1 MAISTEMTL
10 ELQDLIDRDKIN
22 QCLLR
27 YARGVDRLDEELI
40 LSAFHADA
48 IDFHAKGRCGSA
60 KEFLGWWLPTQ
71 AHREVAQHYVTN
83 GTIDIDGDMAHVE
96 SYFLALM
103 KTKGQDATFL
113 TGGRYTDRM
122 EKRGGEWKIAL
133 RLVHISGLSSA
144 RPCNYRG
151 SIPSMSA
158 QGTELILRTCGHWKF
173 PSRFA
178 TGRARGSH
186 WSSTEV
192 SAQPAGLEA
201 AVP

>member
-1 MAISTEMTL
+1 MAISAEMIL
-10 ELQDLIDRDKIN
+10 ELQNLIDRDKIN

-133 RLVHISGLSSA
+133 RLVHIEWTVECKAVQLQGFNSLDVGTRDRADPSYM
-144 RPCNYRG
+144 RPLEVPESLRDW
-151 SIPSMSA
+151 PSK
-158 QGTELILRTCGHWKF
+158 G
-173 PSRFA
+173 
-178 TGRARGSH
+178 
-186 WSSTEV
+186 
-192 SAQPAGLEA
+192 
-201 AVP
+201 

>member
-1 MAISTEMTL
+1 MASGEWPNQHRSNEHHQDGKTMAISADMIP

-27 YARGVDRLDEELI
+27 YARGIDRLDEELI

-60 KEFLGWWLPTQ
+60 REFLGWWVPTQ
-71 AHREVAQHYVTN
+71 VQREVAQHYVTN
-83 GTIDIDGDMAHVE
+83 GSIDIDGDMAHVE

-133 RLVHISGLSSA
+133 RLVHIEWTVECNAVQLTGFSA
-144 RPCNYRG
+144 LGVGTRDRTDPSYVRPLE
-151 SIPSMSA
+151 IPES
-158 QGTELILRTCGHWKF
+158 LRDR
-173 PSRFA
+173 S
-178 TGRARGSH
+178 
-186 WSSTEV
+186 E
-192 SAQPAGLEA
+192 
-201 AVP
+201 